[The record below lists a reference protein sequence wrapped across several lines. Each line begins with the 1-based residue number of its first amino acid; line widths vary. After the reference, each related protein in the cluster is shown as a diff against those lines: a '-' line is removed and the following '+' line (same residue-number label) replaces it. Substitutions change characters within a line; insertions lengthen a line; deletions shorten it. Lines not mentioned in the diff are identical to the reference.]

1 MSKQPFS
8 ALIVKCI
15 CARQIGVVKSDPCLA
30 ILNINVVKR
39 VRLVAVLY
47 QEEEVISQKLSN
59 YCFLKTLVK

>member
-1 MSKQPFS
+1 MFQKLNQCD
-8 ALIVKCI
+8 AY
-15 CARQIGVVKSDPCLA
+15 